1 MALQF
6 ISGNSISDRTAV
18 MYETICA
25 QACRHPDKNYI
36 FLVPEQATLQVQREL
51 SAVHPDHVLGNIDV
65 VSFGRLAHRLL
76 NEQAGKQAVL
86 LDDTGKSM
94 ILRRIAGK
102 EKQSLEVFGRN
113 LNQSGFIQELKSV
126 ISEFSAYKVTS
137 EVLEGVLPT
146 LEKRP
151 ALQKKLRDI
160 EKVYTSFYKEL
171 GEEYLTAE
179 ELLGVLSRLVPQSEK
194 IRGSIIILDG
204 FTGFTPLQ
212 YQVLE
217 EMLQCAEHVVCA
229 VTEDEKGGREELFS
243 MSREMK
249 NKLLALAKA
258 HHVSCEE
265 KNHRYVTKK
274 RKVAEELAHLEK
286 QLYQVPPK
294 SWNKQTDAV
303 NIIAA
308 KNPSEELGFVLRK
321 VLSLVREGYAYREIA
336 VGAGDLSVYRDE
348 ISHVFDQAGIP
359 YFIDQK
365 KGLNTHPLIQ
375 FVKKTLA
382 VLEEQMSYDSV
393 MAFLRNPYVVSDENT
408 FDGDILCEDLDR
420 LDNYLLAGGIERI
433 NRWKHPWVMPYDN
446 ADEEDLSRLN
456 QLREQIFNWFV
467 PLRTVWEK
475 PDTTVR
481 EAMTALFF
489 FMQQFDIAYKLKAQ
503 QKAFRES
510 GEKYLASEYEQ
521 VYAKVLGLFDQI
533 VELMGD
539 ETLEVRVLSDIL
551 DSGFEE
557 LSVGFIPAAVDR
569 LVVGDLMRTRL
580 EHIRVLFVI
589 GCNDGLLPKR
599 ADRGGILSDYDREI
613 LKGAGMELA
622 LAAREEVFCQQ
633 YYLYLLLT
641 KPSQKLYV
649 SFSETSAD
657 GKALR
662 PAHLKNVITK
672 LFPKCQTYAAEDAY
686 QKLEGLMQKKDGFL
700 LLINGLRSYLDGEK
714 EMWWQEL
721 YRYYMEDEAFKE
733 RLDIMREGLFYGY
746 KTEKLDKQIAKKLF
760 GGDHEI
766 SISRLEKYAAC
777 AYAHF
782 LTYGLQLQ
790 ERRQFELG
798 AADYGSLFHASI
810 SHFFELLE
818 KRHLNWREI
827 TDTQRNQ
834 LVEESVAKAMEEYQT
849 TVFDS
854 SARNKSM
861 AGRIRRMTDRTLWA
875 LGCQWEHGAYEKT
888 WHELD
893 FGRAGGNGV
902 TLPVEEGLELSLRGR
917 IDRVDIME
925 EPENN
930 RVYVKVI
937 DYKTGNTSFDLLA
950 LYHGLQL
957 QLMVYMNAACEEQRR
972 KDQKCIVIPAG
983 ILYYHID
990 DPFVTSDNFRDFA
1003 GNQPV
1008 GSDEQNED
1016 YLDSSGAAEDVLSIL
1031 EQLAVDGL
1039 VLDDGDAV
1047 RHMDHHPEEPPKVL
1061 PVKIKKDGTLS
1072 ALSSAA
1078 APENFEVLSWHVK
1091 RTTKRLGEKIFSGD
1105 ISVHPYRYGTQKAC
1119 DYCSFKSVCGFDPAF
1134 DGFDWKRLK
1143 KMNKDEIWEAIRK
1156 EAGE

>member
-1 MALQF
+1 MNGVTNQEGKKSMALQF
-6 ISGNSISDRTAV
+6 ISGNSISDRTEV

-336 VGAGDLSVYRDE
+336 VVAGDLSVYRDE

-375 FVKKTLA
+375 FVKKALA

-408 FDGDILCEDLDR
+408 LGGDILCEDLDR

-456 QLREQIFNWFV
+456 QLREKIFNWFV
-467 PLRTVWEK
+467 PLRSAWEK
-475 PDTTVR
+475 PDTTVK

-489 FMQQFDIAYKLKAQ
+489 FMKQFGIEKKIRL
-503 QKAFRES
+503 QKEAFHQN
-510 GEKYLASEYEQ
+510 GEFYLESEYDQ
-521 VYAKVLGLFDQI
+521 VYEKVLGLFDQI

-539 ETLEVRVLSDIL
+539 EALEVNVLSDIL

-557 LSVGFIPAAVDR
+557 LQVGFIPATVDR

-599 ADRGGILSDYDREI
+599 TERGGILSDYDREI

-641 KPSQKLYV
+641 KPSKQLYV
-649 SFSETSAD
+649 SFSETSSD

-662 PAHLKNVITK
+662 PAHLKTVLEK
-672 LFPKCQTYAAEDAY
+672 LFPNCKTESAEEAY
-686 QKLEGLMQKKDGFL
+686 EGLEGLMQKEDGFL
-700 LLINGLRSYLDGEK
+700 LLVNGLRSFLDGEK
-714 EMWWQEL
+714 TNWWQAL
-721 YRYYMEDEAFKE
+721 YSYYMKDQAFTD
-733 RLDIMREGLFYGY
+733 RLNRMRDGLFYGY
-746 KTEKLDKQIAKKLF
+746 KTESLDETIAKRLF
-760 GGDHEI
+760 GGDKEL

-782 LTYGLQLQ
+782 LTYGLKLK
-790 ERRQFELG
+790 ERKQFELG

-827 TDTQRNQ
+827 DTAERNS

-875 LGCQWEHGAYEKT
+875 LGCQWEHGNYEKT
-888 WHELD
+888 WHEMD
-893 FGRAGGNGV
+893 FGKAGGNAV

-917 IDRVDIME
+917 IDRVDFAE
-925 EPENN
+925 EDGSL
-930 RVYVKVI
+930 YVKVI
-937 DYKTGNTSFDLLA
+937 DYKSGNTKLDLGKI
-950 LYHGLQL
+950 YYGLQL
-957 QLMVYMNAACEEQRR
+957 QLVLYLEAAMAMAAKRNPG
-972 KDQKCIVIPAG
+972 KSFVPAG
-983 ILYYHID
+983 IYYYNMKDPIVNGFGLSEEEIEAKQQKELRMNGLTSTEKASLLLID
-990 DPFVTSDNFRDFA
+990 A
-1003 GNQPV
+1003 EGGNV
-1008 GSDEQNED
+1008 V
-1016 YLDSSGAAEDVLSIL
+1016 SGL
-1031 EQLAVDGL
+1031 EY
-1039 VLDDGDAV
+1039 
-1047 RHMDHHPEEPPKVL
+1047 
-1061 PVKIKKDGTLS
+1061 KKDGS
-1072 ALSSAA
+1072 LSSRALVA
-1078 APENFEVLSWHVK
+1078 NGDQMRDIGHFARKKALDLA
-1091 RTTKRLGEKIFSGD
+1091 RGIYTGKID
-1105 ISVHPYRYGTQKAC
+1105 ALPYEYKKMNPCEYCEYG
-1119 DYCSFKSVCGFDPAF
+1119 SVCGFDLQL
-1134 DGFDWKRLK
+1134 DGCHYRRLPQLGT
-1143 KMNKDEIWEAIRK
+1143 DEVWEQIEK
-1156 EAGE
+1156 ESENGRENDVDR